1 VNWSDIAEIEKKT
14 IHLRHKGVPHE
25 SVYICIK
32 LKTPRKAPDK
42 LQGFLDKVK
51 KAAFGGYDIVV
62 PESEL
67 SCSAD
72 WFIAEC
78 RKRMLAVAGAA

>member
-1 VNWSDIAEIEKKT
+1 MS
-14 IHLRHKGVPHE
+14 HE
-25 SVYICIK
+25 SAHVCIK
-32 LKTPRKAPDK
+32 LKGPRKAPDK
-42 LQGFLDKVK
+42 LQGFLNKVK
-51 KAAFGGYDIVV
+51 KVVLGGYAIVV

-78 RKRMLAVAGAA
+78 KKRMEAAPRAA